1 MMMEIDLSDV
11 KNIKQREYYLE
22 KASEMSKKS
31 DCKHH
36 KHGAV
41 IVNRK
46 NGEIISTGYNH
57 YTEYM
62 MHSFTCHAEMDAL
75 SKIKK
80 LPKRIFSELDL
91 YVVRVGKASRDFPL
105 KYSKPCINCTK
116 AIIKYGIKK
125 VYFSTDDNY
134 LISNFNKNHVF
145 SI

>member
-1 MMMEIDLSDV
+1 MLVELDLSD
-11 KNIKQREYYLE
+11 IKDISQRKYYVE
-22 KASEMSKKS
+22 KAADTAMKS

-46 NGEIISTGYNH
+46 TGDIVSTGYNH

-75 SKIKK
+75 AKIKK
-80 LPKRIFSELDL
+80 LTKKIFADLDL
-91 YVVRVGKASRDFPL
+91 YVVRIGKESNNFPL
-105 KYSKPCINCTK
+105 KYSKPCISCTK
-116 AIIKYGIKK
+116 AILKYGIKK

-134 LISNFNKNHVF
+134 FKTKF
-145 SI
+145 